1 MFKKKTNPNPLHKS
15 ELLFKDCESLV
26 LLVSL
31 DCNRMPEQVDHS
43 LHPNGSHCYFKR
55 ADICW
60 IGERGS
66 FQRNDESPVLD
77 CSERGPHEWM
87 RTWQKRVEGKSA
99 FKQQKKKQQTPI
111 SSSISPSS
119 HTLYFRSLY
128 SHFSLCTSLPAVST
142 ILIFVVNA
150 DQSNFW
156 EGVQRRHMYL
166 AAAAEFVTIDL
177 IVQLCV

>member
-1 MFKKKTNPNPLHKS
+1 MF
-15 ELLFKDCESLV
+15 
-26 LLVSL
+26 LVSL

-87 RTWQKRVEGKSA
+87 RTWQKRVEGRKEKVLSNS
-99 FKQQKKKQQTPI
+99 KKKPNKH
-111 SSSISPSS
+111 PSLPPPRPP
-119 HTLYFRSLY
+119 HTLYISALCTATF
-128 SHFSLCTSLPAVST
+128 FLCTSPPAVST

-166 AAAAEFVTIDL
+166 AAAAGFVTIDL